1 MIQEAVNN
9 AHEGDRILVSP
20 GAYRE
25 NIIVNRELTIFSHPM
40 LSGSQNNRTYIIDTV

>member
-25 NIIVNRELTIFSHPM
+25 NIIVNRELTIFSHPC
-40 LSGSQNNRTYIIDTV
+40 SQAARITVLIL